1 MSLYKKYSQTRS
13 ATSNGMNNRKKAFG
27 LIGLLITLAIIMLA
41 SWTTYSSFLK
51 PKNGG
56 EAPVEQGLSAINEAK
71 KAKQLLEQR
80 NTITEQDM
88 PNNNI
93 PVVPQNNLS
102 SVHTVNVGDK
112 IGNFTITSIN
122 IFPFVY
128 PDDKSQDFTVGLS
141 GEETVG
147 GVVFWDDMF
156 RQPCFTV
163 SKKDTHK
170 IPQFKEWNN
179 PQAHF
184 CFKNAMSAQEELKAV
199 PGATSSATI
208 LIRDYKFI
216 FSHKEGDNETMFV
229 RILR

>member
-1 MSLYKKYSQTRS
+1 MNK
-13 ATSNGMNNRKKAFG
+13 NGFG
-27 LIGLLITLAIIMLA
+27 LIGLLITLAIIALA
-41 SWTTYSSFLK
+41 SGILYSSFLK
-51 PKNGG
+51 QNDKG
-56 EAPVEQGLSAINEAK
+56 ETGVEQGISAINEAE

-112 IGNFTITSIN
+112 IGNFTIKSIN

-128 PDDKSQDFTVGLS
+128 PDDKSQDFTVELN
-141 GEETVG
+141 GEETVKG
-147 GVVFWDDMF
+147 TVFWNDMF
-156 RQPCFTV
+156 QQPCFIV
-163 SKKDTHK
+163 DKKDTHK

-184 CFKNAMSAQEELKAV
+184 CFKNAVFAQGELKAI
-199 PGATSSATI
+199 PRATSSATI

-216 FSHKEGDNETMFV
+216 FSHKEGDNETTFV
-229 RILR
+229 RVVR